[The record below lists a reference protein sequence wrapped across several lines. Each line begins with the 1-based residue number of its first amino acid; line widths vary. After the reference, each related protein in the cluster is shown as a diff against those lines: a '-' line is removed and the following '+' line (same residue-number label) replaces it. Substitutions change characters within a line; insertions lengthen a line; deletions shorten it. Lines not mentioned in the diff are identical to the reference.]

1 MEDKRIKC
9 CLQNFSPI
17 HIGCDEVYE
26 PTGFVVDRKNNCLT
40 IFDPLL
46 FIAKLNQF
54 DREKFS
60 AICKKGTIES
70 ILEIYKF
77 FQNRPVQGRS
87 VKICNGFM
95 DHYNQVLK
103 LPQIKIKK
111 ELNRFKIERTAFCA
125 FDQRPYIPGSAV
137 KGALRTAYLNSL
149 ADKDKNY
156 SSYIEGLNQRN
167 IKNRRNRKPEIKVHK
182 ELEEK
187 LLHLDKVS
195 NKEKIYKDPFR
206 LVKISDFM
214 PVGDVQT
221 KICYAVNKK
230 KKLSDKE
237 AGGLAQILETILPGS
252 LFVGEII
259 VNAPQTQ
266 DAVSFAIELKNL
278 LESSHLFY
286 GKEKSRE
293 DSELN
298 NIKVVSPETP
308 KVKNIA
314 LIRVGRH
321 SGAESVTI
329 EKYRDI
335 KIKLGNHNQT
345 FKDHSTTIWLASE
358 VRKPDHN
365 KFLSPFGWAVLNPLT
380 PEMEKQLK
388 INETAFQNN
397 LNQALIEEKRKQEE
411 LILQK
416 EQEQDRQLREKQQ
429 EEEIRKAKEQRAAE
443 LEAMTPEQRILAELD
458 DSSILENRIVEIYNK
473 IDEFSEENKR
483 AIAMA
488 LKKYWERC
496 GKWKKKNCSKK
507 QRIKV
512 QKIKEILAES

>member
-1 MEDKRIKC
+1 
-9 CLQNFSPI
+9 
-17 HIGCDEVYE
+17 V
-26 PTGFVVDRKNNCLT
+26 
-40 IFDPLL
+40 
-46 FIAKLNQF
+46 
-54 DREKFS
+54 
-60 AICKKGTIES
+60 
-70 ILEIYKF
+70 
-77 FQNRPVQGRS
+77 
-87 VKICNGFM
+87 

-103 LPQIKIKK
+103 LPTQKIKK
-111 ELNRFKIERTAFCA
+111 ELNNFKIERTAFCA

-149 ADKDKNY
+149 ADKGKDY
-156 SSYIEGLNQRN
+156 SSYIENLNQRN

-182 ELEEK
+182 KLEEK
-187 LLHLDKVS
+187 LLHLDRVS
-195 NKEKIYKDPFR
+195 NNNEKINKDPFR
-206 LVKISDFM
+206 LVKVSDFM
-214 PVGDVQT
+214 PVGDIKT

-230 KKLSDKE
+230 KKMSDSE
-237 AGGLAQILETILPGS
+237 AKRLTQILEIIQPGS

-259 VNAPQTQ
+259 VNAPQTR
-266 DAVSFAIELKNL
+266 DAVSCAIELKNL
-278 LESSHLFY
+278 LDSSHLFY

-293 DSELN
+293 DRELN
-298 NIKVVSPETP
+298 NIKIVPPETHR
-308 KVKNIA
+308 VKDIK

-335 KIKLGNHNQT
+335 KIKLNRGHT
-345 FKDHSTTIWLASE
+345 FKDHATTLWFASE
-358 VRKPDHN
+358 ARKPDHN
-365 KFLSPFGWAVLNPLT
+365 KFLSPFGWAVMSPLT
-380 PEMEKQLK
+380 LDMEEQLK
-388 INETAFQNN
+388 VDEAVFQNN

-416 EQEQDRQLREKQQ
+416 KQDQDRRQKEKQQ

-443 LEAMTPEQRILAELD
+443 LEAMTPEQRILAELG
-458 DSSILENRIVEIYNK
+458 DSSILENRVVEIYNK

-488 LKKYWERC
+488 LKKYWERF

-512 QKIKEILAES
+512 QKIKEILEES

>member
-26 PTGFVVDRKNNCLT
+26 PTGFVVDSDNNCLI

-46 FIAKLNQF
+46 FIAKLSQT
-54 DREKFS
+54 DKEKFS

-77 FQNRPVQGRS
+77 LQNRPAQGRS
-87 VKICNGFM
+87 VKICNGFV
-95 DHYNQVLK
+95 DHYNQVLQ
-103 LPQIKIKK
+103 LPSGQIKN

-137 KGALRTAYLNSL
+137 KGAFRTAYLNSL
-149 ADKDKNY
+149 ADKGKDY
-156 SSYIEGLNQRN
+156 SS
-167 IKNRRNRKPEIKVHK
+167 IKTHK
-182 ELEEK
+182 KLEEK
-187 LLHLDKVS
+187 LLHLDRVS
-195 NKEKIYKDPFR
+195 NKEKFYKDPFR

-214 PVGDVQT
+214 PVGDIKT

-230 KKLSDKE
+230 KKMSDRE
-237 AGGLAQILETILPGS
+237 ARGPSQILETILPGS

-259 VNAPQTQ
+259 VDTPQTK

-278 LESSHLFY
+278 LDNSHLFY
-286 GKEKSRE
+286 GKEKTQE

-298 NIKVVSPETP
+298 NIKVVPPETP
-308 KVKNIA
+308 KVKDIA
-314 LIRVGRH
+314 LIRLGRH

-335 KIKLGNHNQT
+335 KIKLGNREHT
-345 FKDHSTTIWLASE
+345 FKDHTTTLWLASE

-380 PEMEKQLK
+380 PDMEKQLK
-388 INETAFQNN
+388 IDEATFQNN
-397 LNQALIEEKRKQEE
+397 RNQALIEEKRKQEE
-411 LILQK
+411 LVLQK
-416 EQEQDRQLREKQQ
+416 EQERDRQLKKSSK
-429 EEEIRKAKEQRAAE
+429 RKK
-443 LEAMTPEQRILAELD
+443 
-458 DSSILENRIVEIYNK
+458 
-473 IDEFSEENKR
+473 
-483 AIAMA
+483 
-488 LKKYWERC
+488 
-496 GKWKKKNCSKK
+496 
-507 QRIKV
+507 
-512 QKIKEILAES
+512 

>member
-1 MEDKRIKC
+1 MENKRIKC

-26 PTGFVVDRKNNCLT
+26 PTGYVVDRNNNCLI

-46 FIAKLNQF
+46 FIAKLSQA
-54 DREKFS
+54 DKEKFS

-70 ILEIYKF
+70 ILEIYNF
-77 FQNRPVQGRS
+77 FQNRPAQGRT

-103 LPQIKIKK
+103 LPPVKIKK
-111 ELNRFKIERTAFCA
+111 ELNNFKIERTAFCA

-149 ADKDKNY
+149 ANKGKDY
-156 SSYIEGLNQRN
+156 SSYIESLNQRN
-167 IKNRRNRKPEIKVHK
+167 TKNLRNRKPEIKVHK

-187 LLHLDKVS
+187 LLLLDRVS

-206 LVKISDFM
+206 LVKVSDFM
-214 PVGDVQT
+214 PVGDIKT

-230 KKLSDKE
+230 KKISNSE
-237 AGGLAQILETILPGS
+237 AKGFAQILETILPGS

-259 VNAPQTQ
+259 VNAPQTP
-266 DAVSFAIELKNL
+266 DAVSDAIELKNL
-278 LESSHLFY
+278 LENSHFFY

-298 NIKVVSPETP
+298 NIKVVPPETP
-308 KVKNIA
+308 KVKDIT
-314 LIRVGRH
+314 LIRIGRH

-335 KIKLGNHNQT
+335 KIMLNRGHT
-345 FKDHSTTIWLASE
+345 FKNYATTLWLASE
-358 VRKPDHN
+358 FRNPNHN
-365 KFLSPFGWAVLNPLT
+365 KLLSPFGWAALNPLT
-380 PEMEKQLK
+380 PDMEKQLK
-388 INETAFQNN
+388 VDEAAFQNN
-397 LNQALIEEKRKQEE
+397 LKQALSEEKRKQEE
-411 LILQK
+411 LLLQK
-416 EQEQDRQLREKQQ
+416 EQEQDRRQKEKQQ

-443 LEAMTPEQRILAELD
+443 LEAMTPEQRILAELG
-458 DSSILENRIVEIYNK
+458 DSSILENRVVEIYNK

-483 AIAMA
+483 ALAMA

-507 QRIKV
+507 QRLKV
-512 QKIKEILAES
+512 QKIKEILEES